1 MISLIYKEGFDNT
14 VDSARIIH
22 EVRNMLI
29 NNDTIIKDTDDRI
42 RQISEDVPLPLSKED
57 EELLRDMYQ
66 YVIDSTDE
74 EKAEKF
80 NLRPAVGISA
90 IQVGVPKKMTAIV
103 VDDTDKN
110 GNPLRWEFM
119 LVNPKIVSSSIQQ
132 AYLSGGEGC
141 LSVAEEHQGY
151 VPRSARVKVRAY
163 DLLTDQNIE
172 IRAQGYLAIVLQH
185 ELDHFKG
192 KLFYDHID
200 KNNPFK
206 EVPGAIEI

>member
-14 VDSARIIH
+14 DDSARIIH

-141 LSVAEEHQGY
+141 LSVVEEHQGY

-163 DLLTDQNIE
+163 DLLSDQNIE